1 MSNKITVTTTPK
13 NRISINTQQKGI
25 VKKVSVGQGKSAGKN
40 RLVELV
46 DVDAAQLENNNTLV
60 YDTSSEKFIVKE
72 LPIVDGGNF

>member
-25 VKKVSVGQGKSAGKN
+25 VKKVSVGQGNSAGKN